1 MPMRNLP
8 LSQDALVN
16 FVLNHIH
23 VYAQEF
29 MEANPDYQYMLEDQM
44 AEDYQSFVVHL
55 DQEFR
60 RAMMRFMEA
69 A

>member
-1 MPMRNLP
+1 MSNQLP

-23 VYAQEF
+23 AYAQEF

-44 AEDYQSFVVHL
+44 SEDYQSFVVHL

-60 RAMMRFMEA
+60 RAMARFMEA

>member
-1 MPMRNLP
+1 MAKLPMN
-8 LSQDALVN
+8 QDALVN

-29 MEANPDYQYMLEDQM
+29 VEANPDYQYMLEDQM
-44 AEDYQSFVVHL
+44 AEDYQSFLVHL

-60 RAMMRFMEA
+60 RARVRFMEA